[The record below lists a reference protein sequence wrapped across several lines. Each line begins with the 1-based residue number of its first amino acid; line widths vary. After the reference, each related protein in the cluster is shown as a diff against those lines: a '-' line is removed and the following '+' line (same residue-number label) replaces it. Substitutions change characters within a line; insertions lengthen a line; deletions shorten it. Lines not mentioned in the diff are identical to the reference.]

1 METLVENEKQSLLK
15 FPVSWYPLC
24 RSSEL
29 KRKQVIKRDA
39 FGLSLAVFRTESG
52 RVGAV
57 HSECV
62 HMGADLSRGKVSG
75 ERLQCPLH
83 EWEYGSSGLCEH
95 IPAVAAVPARARQMS
110 LVCKEQYG
118 MVFGFLG
125 GAPTFDFP
133 LFEESDHDL
142 FSAPYMM
149 DFDTPYQ
156 VLAANSFDG
165 QHFSTVHHRKLL
177 EPPTLNSFSQHH
189 LSVDFRAIV
198 EGNQLHDR
206 ILRRAGVDTVELSAH
221 CWGGNNI
228 LAYNARTNAR
238 ILFTIL
244 PVTDKRTRVYI
255 LNVMPSKTAP
265 KLPRSV
271 RRMMLYF
278 MHEMTIA
285 FLKSDIVVMRDLQ
298 FKLGVLLKDADHVF
312 IQWVKYWKSL
322 PLATLKGS

>member
-1 METLVENEKQSLLK
+1 MDALVKNEKQNLLK
-15 FPVSWYPLC
+15 FPASWYPLC

-29 KRKQVIKRDA
+29 KHGRVIKQNA
-39 FGLSLAVFRTESG
+39 FGLPLAVFRTESG
-52 RVGAV
+52 KVGAV

-83 EWEYGSSGLCEH
+83 EWEYASSGLCEH
-95 IPAVAAVPARARQMS
+95 IPAAADVPARARQMS

-125 GAPTFDFP
+125 GAPTFDYP

-142 FSAPYMM
+142 YSAPYMM
-149 DFDTPYQ
+149 EFDTPYQ
-156 VLAANSFDG
+156 VLAANSFDS

-177 EPPTLNSFSQHH
+177 APPTLNSFSRHH
-189 LSVDFRAIV
+189 LSVDFRAQV
-198 EGNQLHDR
+198 EGEQFNDR
-206 ILRRAGVDTVELSAH
+206 LLRAVGVDVVELSAH

-265 KLPRSV
+265 WLPRPLRHVILS
-271 RRMMLYF
+271 F
-278 MHEMTIA
+278 MHQMTIA

-322 PLATLKGS
+322 PLATLKG